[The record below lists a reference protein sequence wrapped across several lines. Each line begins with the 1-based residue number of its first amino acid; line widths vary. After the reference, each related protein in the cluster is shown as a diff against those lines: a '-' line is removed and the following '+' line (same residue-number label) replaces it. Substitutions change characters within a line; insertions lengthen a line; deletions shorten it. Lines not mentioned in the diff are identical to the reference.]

1 MAFLQAWM
9 RFLSLPL
16 TKPPILRLCRKYFN
30 GGNKSEDFLFNPDD
44 TLERPTDDL
53 PHPGG
58 CCFVCIHHMN
68 VFESPVCAACD
79 IVALCTCF
87 MLRMRTHQCPPPANP
102 CMAAQLGAPNFM
114 CRK

>member
-9 RFLSLPL
+9 RIFPLPL

-30 GGNKSEDFLFNPDD
+30 GGNKSEDFLFHPND

-58 CCFVCIHHMN
+58 CRFVCIHHMN
-68 VFESPVCAACD
+68 VSECLCGVGRRCLESAHVHVSC
-79 IVALCTCF
+79 
-87 MLRMRTHQCPPPANP
+87 
-102 CMAAQLGAPNFM
+102 
-114 CRK
+114 